1 MIILSQA
8 CFAGMNVMVKL
19 MTSNAEVAVPVWEL
33 ILTRMGITWLGCYMT
48 LRYKKVPDPL
58 LGPKPVR
65 GWLILRGLVGFFG
78 LFGSYTS
85 LQYLSLSDCTVLNF
99 LAPSITG
106 IMAAFFLSEPY
117 TLKEAGAAAVSLFG
131 TVLVAQPEFL
141 FGALA
146 EKDDK
151 ITAEERAMAVGV
163 ALFGVLAAS
172 GAYTTI
178 RKIGKAAHA
187 LHTVS
192 YFCMACTIVAI
203 GTPFVIPGQDF
214 VMPYK
219 PIFWF
224 YLACI
229 GILGFFAQYLLGKA
243 LQIERVGRCMLGN
256 YTQLF
261 WALMLQYIFF
271 GETMDLLS
279 TIGAAIIMA
288 STIWVVMS
296 KEKEKEAITTKEPVS
311 ENGMT
316 SEQERDAAKLE
327 AGLLPNATTLPGH
340 RQQRSSQT

>member
-1 MIILSQA
+1 
-8 CFAGMNVMVKL
+8 
-19 MTSNAEVAVPVWEL
+19 
-33 ILTRMGITWLGCYMT
+33 
-48 LRYKKVPDPL
+48 
-58 LGPKPVR
+58 
-65 GWLILRGLVGFFG
+65 
-78 LFGSYTS
+78 
-85 LQYLSLSDCTVLNF
+85 
-99 LAPSITG
+99 
-106 IMAAFFLSEPY
+106 MAAFFLSEPY

-229 GILGFFAQYLLGKA
+229 VS
-243 LQIERVGRCMLGN
+243 RN
-256 YTQLF
+256 N
-261 WALMLQYIFF
+261 
-271 GETMDLLS
+271 GETGRISRLNHS
-279 TIGAAIIMA
+279 AGH
-288 STIWVVMS
+288 S
-296 KEKEKEAITTKEPVS
+296 
-311 ENGMT
+311 
-316 SEQERDAAKLE
+316 
-327 AGLLPNATTLPGH
+327 GLLCSILAREST
-340 RQQRSSQT
+340 SD